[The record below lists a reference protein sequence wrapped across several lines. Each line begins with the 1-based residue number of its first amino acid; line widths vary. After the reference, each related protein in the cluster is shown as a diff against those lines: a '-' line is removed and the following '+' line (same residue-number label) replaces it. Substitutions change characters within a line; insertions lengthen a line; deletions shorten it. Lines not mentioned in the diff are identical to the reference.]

1 MASSVGIYNFNPASW
16 YGKRTNDVF
25 PSAPNRKVTQTS
37 KVAAQ
42 KIVDPLDHLI
52 TINGHGRASKK
63 TFELPEN
70 VYLIIPHPKG
80 LEQSYTLIS
89 PPYGLTFEELIY
101 ENQNGKIPAATSGGW
116 KVYFP
121 KEIVK
126 DIDIL
131 PWSQSDNPEIEYKSW
146 TNHVP
151 ALDIQG
157 VKNKVGKVPIFATV
171 PARASNKY
179 RLQYQGKEKFKV
191 KVFAKTRLSKII
203 EELKKK
209 QPEGPLVVIPFTCNS
224 DPTKINQNISYDLT
238 ETIDLKA
245 LFKAIS

>member
-1 MASSVGIYNFNPASW
+1 MALSVGNYSFNPASW
-16 YGKRTNDVF
+16 FGNRTNDVL
-25 PSAPNRKVTQTS
+25 PSAPNSKATQIS

-42 KIVDPLDHLI
+42 KIIDPLDHLI
-52 TINGHGRASKK
+52 SINGHGRASNK

-70 VYLIIPHPKG
+70 VYLIIPHLKG

-101 ENQNGKIPAATSGGW
+101 ENQDGRIPAATSGGW

-126 DIDIL
+126 DINIS
-131 PWSQSDNPEIEYKSW
+131 PWSQSDDPQIEYKSW
-146 TNHVP
+146 VHHVP
-151 ALDIQG
+151 SVDIKG
-157 VKNKVGKVPIFATV
+157 VKSKAGKVPIFATV
-171 PARASNKY
+171 PARTSNKD
-179 RLQYQGKEKFKV
+179 RLQYHGKEKFKV

-224 DPTKINQNISYDLT
+224 DPTKNNQNISYDLT
-238 ETIDLKA
+238 KTLDVKA
-245 LFKAIS
+245 LFKTS